1 MNRHIF
7 LFALFIVGLFFINFA
22 QAKSTN
28 SSYGKNYGGPEAK
41 VTRSVPNGKTYYS
54 GPGVTL
60 VPVVQPVSK
69 ESVKKIH
76 LDMTHKIIDVGAGK
90 KFNAWTFGNE
100 VPGPV
105 IHVRQGDKIDF
116 TLSNRT
122 HETLKFAIQMP
133 HSIDFHAAMVNP
145 QDKYRTILPK
155 QSIHFTWVANY
166 PGVFMYHC
174 ATPSVLHH
182 LAKGMY
188 GMVIVDPKNGY
199 PTKVDREYALVQS
212 EFYLKDTPEKNG
224 VYEINL
230 DKMRANQPTH
240 VVFNGKANRHI
251 TETLKA
257 KPGERVRLY
266 VLNAG
271 PSGTSSFHVIGVIM
285 DRVWV
290 DGNPANEHRG
300 LQTILLGASSG
311 AIVEFVVPE
320 SGKFVFVDHEFA
332 DAEKGAAGAV
342 DATTEKSKK
351 HKAKVY

>member
-1 MNRHIF
+1 MKRITF
-7 LFALFIVGLFFINFA
+7 LFAFLFSWPICLNIA
-22 QAKSTN
+22 HAKMVNN
-28 SSYGKNYGGPEAK
+28 SHGKNYGGPEAK
-41 VTRSVPNGKTYYS
+41 VTQSVPTEKTYYS

-60 VPVVQPVSK
+60 VPVVQPVTK
-69 ESVKKIH
+69 DAIKKIT
-76 LDMTHKIIDVGAGK
+76 LDMTHKVIDVGGNK
-90 KFNAWTFGNE
+90 KFYAWTFGDD

-105 IHVRQGDKIDF
+105 IHVRQGDKVDF
-116 TLSNRT
+116 TLKNRT
-122 HETLKFAIQMP
+122 HETLDFAIQMP

-155 QSIHFTWVANY
+155 QAIHFTWHANY

-182 LAKGMY
+182 IAKGMY
-188 GMVIVDPKNGY
+188 GMVIVDPKNGF

-212 EFYLKDTPEKNG
+212 EFYLNDQPEKSG

-230 DKMRANQPTH
+230 DRMRANQPTH

-257 KPGERVRLY
+257 KPGERIRLY

-271 PSGTSSFHVIGVIM
+271 PSGTSSFHVIGTIM

-290 DGNPANEHRG
+290 DGNPLNEHRG

-332 DAEKGAAGAV
+332 DTEKGAAGAI
-342 DATTEKSKK
+342 DATSETKK
-351 HKAKVY
+351 KYNTKVY

>member
-1 MNRHIF
+1 MKQKLTLLLLLVVLIS
-7 LFALFIVGLFFINFA
+7 INDV

-28 SSYGKNYGGPEAK
+28 HSYGKNYGGPEAK
-41 VTRSVPNGKTYYS
+41 VMKSTPKGKIYYA

-60 VPVVQPVSK
+60 VPLVKTVSK
-69 ESVKKIH
+69 EPVKKIR
-76 LDMTHKIIDVGAGK
+76 LDMTHKVIDVGGGK
-90 KFNAWTFGNE
+90 KFNAWTFGND

-116 TLSNRT
+116 TLTNRT

-155 QSIHFTWVANY
+155 QSLRFTWHANY

-182 LAKGMY
+182 IAKGMY

-212 EFYLKDTPEKNG
+212 EFYLNDQPEQNG
-224 VYEINL
+224 IYEIDLN
-230 DKMRANQPTH
+230 KMRAGQPTH

-251 TETLKA
+251 IETLKA
-257 KPGERVRLY
+257 KPGERIRLY

-271 PSGTSSFHVIGVIM
+271 PSGTSSFHVIGTIM

-290 DGNPANEHRG
+290 DGNPTNEYRG
-300 LQTILLGASSG
+300 LQTFLLGASSG
-311 AIVEFVVPE
+311 AIVEFIVPE
-320 SGKFVFVDHEFA
+320 SGKLIFVDHEFA
-332 DAEKGAAGAV
+332 DVEKGAAGAI
-342 DATTEKSKK
+342 DATTGR
-351 HKAKVY
+351 